1 MLPSASCTVVL
12 RAYHRQPDQHLSS
25 SCSCQ
30 TDCSESHLYQEHM
43 RCAWTQVA
51 EGDVLH
57 DGHRAKA
64 DMEVAVIY
72 HGYTDA

>member
-1 MLPSASCTVVL
+1 
-12 RAYHRQPDQHLSS
+12 
-25 SCSCQ
+25 
-30 TDCSESHLYQEHM
+30 M
-43 RCAWTQVA
+43 RYARTQVA

-64 DMEVAVIY
+64 EMEVAVIY